1 MKKRKMINYEDIVE
15 IGLSLI
21 KGETD
26 VIYGES
32 EKNKAES
39 AIRIC
44 GIVDFL
50 KALDEATVLSES
62 DICENP
68 DTSISKQV
76 ELNTDKTLS
85 DIIDEIL
92 KKALPTVIAMS
103 DEDWVN
109 YLNSGLKGN

>member
-1 MKKRKMINYEDIVE
+1 MKKRKQINYENIVE

-39 AIRIC
+39 AMRIC
-44 GIVDFL
+44 GIVDFIT
-50 KALDEATVLSES
+50 ALDEATVLSES

-68 DTSISKQV
+68 DTSISKQP
-76 ELNTDKTLS
+76 K
-85 DIIDEIL
+85 L
-92 KKALPTVIAMS
+92 KEAVIAMS
-103 DEDWVN
+103 DEDWIN
-109 YLNSGLKGN
+109 YLNSGIKGI

>member
-1 MKKRKMINYEDIVE
+1 MKKRKQINYEDIVE
-15 IGLSLI
+15 TGISLI
-21 KGETD
+21 KEETD
-26 VIYGES
+26 LLYGES

-44 GIVDFL
+44 GIVDFIT
-50 KALDEATVLSES
+50 ALDEATVLSES

-85 DIIDEIL
+85 DVIDEIL
-92 KKALPTVIAMS
+92 KKASPTVIAMS

-109 YLNSGLKGN
+109 YSNSGLKGI

>member
-1 MKKRKMINYEDIVE
+1 MKKRKMINYENIVE

-21 KGETD
+21 KEETD
-26 VIYGES
+26 LLYGES

-39 AIRIC
+39 AMRIC
-44 GIVDFL
+44 GIVDFI

-62 DICENP
+62 DVCENP
-68 DTSISKQV
+68 DTSISKQPKFK
-76 ELNTDKTLS
+76 E
-85 DIIDEIL
+85 
-92 KKALPTVIAMS
+92 TVIAMS

>member
-1 MKKRKMINYEDIVE
+1 MKKRKQINYEDIVE

-21 KGETD
+21 KEETD
-26 VIYGES
+26 LLYGES

-39 AIRIC
+39 AMRIC

-50 KALDEATVLSES
+50 TALDEATILSEP
-62 DICENP
+62 DTCENP

-109 YLNSGLKGN
+109 YLNSGLKGI

>member
-21 KGETD
+21 KEETD
-26 VIYGES
+26 LLYGES

-39 AIRIC
+39 AMRIC
-44 GIVDFL
+44 GIVDFIR
-50 KALDEATVLSES
+50 ALDEATILSEP
-62 DICENP
+62 DVCENP
-68 DTSISKQV
+68 DTSISKQPKFK
-76 ELNTDKTLS
+76 E
-85 DIIDEIL
+85 
-92 KKALPTVIAMS
+92 AVIAMS

>member
-21 KGETD
+21 KEETD
-26 VIYGES
+26 LLYGES

-39 AIRIC
+39 AMRIC
-44 GIVDFL
+44 GIVDFI
-50 KALDEATVLSES
+50 KALDEATILSEP
-62 DICENP
+62 DVCENVCENP
-68 DTSISKQV
+68 DTSISKQPKFK
-76 ELNTDKTLS
+76 E
-85 DIIDEIL
+85 
-92 KKALPTVIAMS
+92 AVIAMS